1 MIRER
6 LKSFVYAFRGIA
18 TLVKT
23 QPNAK
28 IHFFAT
34 ACVIILA
41 VFLNVTLTE
50 WAILALAIGSVW
62 AAEALNT
69 AIEFLADKTSPDWHE
84 LIEKTKDVAAAGVLL
99 AAITALAVGLL
110 IFLPYI
116 FKLWR

>member
-1 MIRER
+1 MIKKR

-28 IHFFAT
+28 IHLFAT
-34 ACVIILA
+34 ICVIALA
-41 VFLNVTLTE
+41 SFLKVTLIE
-50 WAILALAIGSVW
+50 WAILALAVGSVL
-62 AAEALNT
+62 AAEALNS

-84 LIEKTKDVAAAGVLL
+84 LIQKTKDVAAAGVLL
-99 AAITALAVGLL
+99 SAITALAVGLL

-116 FKLWR
+116 IKLWR